1 MDELSDAEY
10 RALAEFRY
18 RLRRFLHFSE
28 RAARAAGVEPQQ
40 HQLLLAVKA
49 HGAGQGSGPPG
60 RLPAAD
66 AAGGVTVGDLAE
78 RLQLRPH
85 SALEL
90 VERLVARRL
99 LRRRRS
105 PLDRRRVL
113 VGLTAAGDDVLRR
126 LSLHHREELRS
137 AGPALVQALQDVIP
151 PQPPDAAGDGRG
163 ATVAKERRGDD

>member
-28 RAARAAGVEPQQ
+28 RAARSAGVEPQQ

-60 RLPAAD
+60 RLAAGT
-66 AAGGVTVGDLAE
+66 AGGVTVGDLAE

-113 VGLTAAGDDVLRR
+113 VGLTAAGEDVLRR
-126 LSLHHREELRS
+126 LSLHHRQELRS
-137 AGPALVQALQDVIP
+137 AGPALVQALQDLIA

-163 ATVAKERRGDD
+163 VAVAKERSGDD